1 MTKLLARPDFSLELV
16 QDADCWSF
24 TARLGDSVTQPSQPL
39 DGLRANSAGA
49 DTLSGEGDHF
59 RWETQ
64 IAPLAGGF
72 ILETTL
78 HADAPVELSPA
89 MILWLGALD
98 NMDDRQAH
106 TWRQTIVRAPTTNQQ
121 GLGGNDLPAC
131 YLYDHATRT
140 ETICYFPPDRFAW
153 AAQRFY
159 DFTMREVMIYRPEGR
174 YGIGLIPSST
184 DHDVCVSGGGA
195 SFRLVV
201 HPAPPR
207 NRADHVGSAAPT
219 DRGGRGAAR
228 PAADANCGRAPWREM
243 AQNTLKDLRSPEL
256 LDRYRWAK
264 RAAGVCTRQLRAQ
277 ARRSARLRADDTA

>member
-39 DGLRANSAGA
+39 DGLRSDSVGA
-49 DTLSGEGDHF
+49 ATLGGEGDHF
-59 RWETQ
+59 RLETQ

-72 ILETTL
+72 MLETTL
-78 HADAPVELSPA
+78 RADATVELSPA

-174 YGIGLIPSST
+174 YGIGLIPNIPT
-184 DHDVCVSGGGA
+184 TTFV
-195 SFRLVV
+195 F
-201 HPAPPR
+201 PAGEHHFAWWFTQHHRETVPT
-207 NRADHVGSAAPT
+207 HVGSAAPT
-219 DRGGRGAAR
+219 DRGGRDAAR
-228 PAADANCGRAPWREM
+228 PAADANCGRAPLARDGAEH
-243 AQNTLKDLRSPEL
+243 
-256 LDRYRWAK
+256 AK
-264 RAAGVCTRQLRAQ
+264 GFAVAG
-277 ARRSARLRADDTA
+277 TAGSI